1 MNSKCLLSILLLCFI
16 LIFSA
21 CSGDTGASAE
31 TPLPSSEPDNSW
43 GVQVEAMPLQEA
55 SVENEF
61 GTLEVSPP
69 PQDDAVTADL
79 KEVLLPL
86 VMCDFSD
93 GMHYDPADSQYFWR
107 AMNYY
112 AASVCYQYGAL
123 SDDMS
128 WAVYSEDQIRYF
140 AKRLFG
146 GVEEL
151 PELLDTGMIEK
162 RESGE
167 YAFVLGDFGDVM
179 LEVGEVTPSGEE
191 FSVEATLTSSEGNNF
206 GSWTFRLSVI
216 GEEYCVTGIVYG

>member
-1 MNSKCLLSILLLCFI
+1 MNKKLVCMLLILAMLFAI
-16 LIFSA
+16 SA
-21 CSGDTGASAE
+21 CGGESASTAA

-43 GVQVEAMPLQEA
+43 GVQVEAETQMEA

-61 GTLEVSPP
+61 GMLDVSPP

-79 KEVLLPL
+79 KEVLMPL
-86 VMCDFSD
+86 VMCDFAD
-93 GMHYDPADSQYFWR
+93 GMHFDPTDSQFFWR

-112 AASVCYQYGAL
+112 AASVCYQYGAV
-123 SDDMS
+123 SEDMS
-128 WAVYSEDQIRYF
+128 WAVYSEDQIYYF

-151 PELLDTGMIEK
+151 PALLDTGMIEK

-167 YAFVLGDFGDVM
+167 YAFGLGDFGDVL
-179 LEVGEVTPSGEE
+179 LELGEIKPSGEDY
-191 FSVEATLTSSEGNNF
+191 SVEAKLTSSEGEDF
-206 GSWTFRLSVI
+206 GTWTFRLSVI